1 MLAMKVESDSRRIQ
15 KRIAAIQ
22 QQLSKLETMRPGCL
36 SIQYR
41 KPQEKAGAYYQ
52 LSYTYKM
59 RSRTE
64 YIPPELVPAIE
75 RELAQYKRFRELTA
89 EWVDL
94 SLELSRSKI
103 DHWKQSRKSG

>member
-1 MLAMKVESDSRRIQ
+1 MKLQTDSHRIE

-22 QQLSKLETMRPGCL
+22 QQLVKLGTMRPGSL
-36 SIQYR
+36 SVQYR
-41 KPQEKAGAYYQ
+41 KPQEKAGPYYQ

-64 YIPPELVPAIE
+64 YIPPELVPEIE
-75 RELAQYKRFRELTA
+75 KELAQYKRFRELTA

-94 SLELSRSKI
+94 SLELSRLKI
-103 DHWKQSRKSG
+103 NHWKQSRKSH